1 MKLTVSGLRLSSV
14 AQRGLVPVVLL
25 ALTAT
30 ALLASAYT
38 FVRVPAQQRVWLSAQ
53 TYDKAKQQQ
62 GQLLAARAMQER
74 ARDAAREVS
83 GVWKGLPTEVEFA
96 SLAVAITELGRVE
109 QVGIPGMAYRVAK
122 REGPLPVKATMSFKV
137 SGDYG
142 AVYRFLHRLETAKSY
157 LVIESLDAAR
167 ADKSAQAKSHV
178 VVCNITVATFLR
190 PVAPTAEES

>member
-1 MKLTVSGLRLSSV
+1 MTLTRGGLRLSPV
-14 AQRGLVPVVLL
+14 AQRGLVPLLML
-25 ALTAT
+25 ALIST
-30 ALLASAYT
+30 ALVVSTYLLVWVPAKQR
-38 FVRVPAQQRVWLSAQ
+38 VRVAEQA
-53 TYDKAKQQQ
+53 YEKAKQQQ
-62 GQLLAARAMQER
+62 GQLLAARALQER
-74 ARDAAREVS
+74 AREAAREIS
-83 GVWKGLPTEVEFA
+83 AVWNGLPTEEEFA
-96 SLAVAITELGRVE
+96 SLAVAITELGRTE
-109 QVGIPGMAYRVAK
+109 QIAIPGMAYRVAK

-167 ADKSAQAKSHV
+167 ADKSAQAKSYV

>member
-1 MKLTVSGLRLSSV
+1 MTLTRGGLRLSPV
-14 AQRGLVPVVLL
+14 AQRGLVPLLML
-25 ALTAT
+25 ALIST
-30 ALLASAYT
+30 ALAVFAYLLVWVPGDHR
-38 FVRVPAQQRVWLSAQ
+38 VRVSEQGYEKS
-53 TYDKAKQQQ
+53 KQQQ
-62 GQLLAARAMQER
+62 GQLLAARALQER
-74 ARDAAREVS
+74 AREATREVAA
-83 GVWKGLPTEVEFA
+83 VWQGLPTEEEFA
-96 SLAVAITELGRVE
+96 SLAVAITELGRAE

-137 SGDYG
+137 SGEYG
-142 AVYRFLHRLETAKSY
+142 AIYRFLHRLETAKSY